1 MAYLKPPTTAE
12 LKGMAQLKRAELAAS
27 WQNISQHLAQ
37 HRSHLKLDGWEK
49 YAISKAGKIAA
60 QQAHDELATILR
72 GFFAI
77 AGENIGLAQHDY
89 EQKRQKDK

>member
-12 LKGMAQLKRAELAAS
+12 LKGMAQLQRAELAKGWRA
-27 WQNISQHLAQ
+27 IAQHLAQ
-37 HRSHLKLDGWEK
+37 HREHLKLCGWET
-49 YAISKAGKIAA
+49 YAINKAGKIAA
-60 QQAHDELATILR
+60 QQAHDELATMLR